1 MPSLCFA
8 IKEDRFQFNQNSVQG
23 QKAVLKTAK
32 TQIFGNR
39 MCSMCVLE
47 KTIIWKDK
55 LHLVEEFQIPTEY
68 INNWTAPKFTKS
80 SQWNRDLV

>member
-47 KTIIWKDK
+47 KTII
-55 LHLVEEFQIPTEY
+55 
-68 INNWTAPKFTKS
+68 
-80 SQWNRDLV
+80 